1 MLPDRRFEFL
11 RSEWRFLLFGLL
23 TAFWSSPG
31 QTFLISLFSAELRAE
46 FSLSHSGF
54 SGIYTLATLTSA
66 AILWKAGQMIDRLP
80 LAKFVW
86 WTTAAMSAATA
97 AFSLVTGPVT
107 LFFGILAVRF
117 LGQGMMSHIALTAMA
132 RRYTRTR
139 GTALAIASMGFPLG
153 EAMFPVL
160 LIAALP
166 LFDWRILWVFMGLAA
181 AVTMLPAIS
190 LLLRRTA
197 SQDGH
202 GAETLEQEG
211 EAERHWDRS
220 EMLRDRRFY
229 LIAPLP
235 IAHSAIG
242 TGIFFHQVHI
252 VATKGW
258 NLEWWAV
265 CFVIYAAAQVLGNL
279 ASGRLVDRFS
289 ARRMVPFILLPLAA
303 ALVFLAI
310 FDDALW
316 AAVIMGLIGL
326 SSGAN
331 NPVISSL
338 WAEFYGTRHL
348 GSIRSVAAVMMV
360 FGSALGPVF
369 MGWAIDGGITLGAIA
384 VTSAVIIVVANG
396 LAAFSVLSEP
406 VRP

>member
-23 TAFWSSPG
+23 TAFWSCPG
-31 QTFLISLFSAELRAE
+31 QTFLISLFSAELRAG
-46 FSLSHSGF
+46 FDLSHSGF

-66 AILWKAGQMIDRLP
+66 AILWKAGQLIDRLP

-97 AFSLVTGPVT
+97 AFALVTGPVT
-107 LFFGILAVRF
+107 LFLGILAVRF
-117 LGQGMMSHIALTAMA
+117 MGQGMMTHIALTAMA
-132 RRYTRTR
+132 RRYTRAR
-139 GTALAIASMGFPLG
+139 GTAVAIASMGFPLG
-153 EAMFPVL
+153 EAMFPIL

-166 LFDWRILWVFMGLAA
+166 LFDWRTLWIFMGLAV
-181 AVTMLPAIS
+181 AVTMLPAVS
-190 LLLRRTA
+190 FLLRRTV

-202 GAETLEQEG
+202 GTETLEDED
-211 EAERHWDRS
+211 ENNRHWDRS

-265 CFVIYAAAQVLGNL
+265 CFVIYAGAQVFGNL

-289 ARRMVPFILLPLAA
+289 ARRIVPFTLMPLAA
-303 ALVFLAI
+303 ALVLLAA
-310 FDDALW
+310 FDGALW
-316 AAVIMGLIGL
+316 AAVIMGLIGV

-331 NPVISSL
+331 NPVTSSL
-338 WAEFYGTRHL
+338 WAELYGTRHL

-360 FGSALGPVF
+360 FASALGPVL
-369 MGWAIDGGITLGAIA
+369 MGWAIDGGVTLGAMA
-384 VTSAVIIVVANG
+384 LVSSVIVVTANG
-396 LAAFSVLSEP
+396 SAAISVLSESP
-406 VRP
+406 RN

>member
-31 QTFLISLFSAELRAE
+31 QTFLISLFSAELRAG
-46 FSLSHSGF
+46 FDLSHSGF
-54 SGIYTLATLTSA
+54 SVIYTLATLTSA
-66 AILWKAGQMIDRLP
+66 VILWKAGQMIDRLP

-107 LFFGILAVRF
+107 LFLGILAVRF
-117 LGQGMMSHIALTAMA
+117 MGQGMMAHIALTAMA

-153 EAMFPVL
+153 EAIFPVL

-242 TGIFFHQVHI
+242 TGIFFHQIHI

-265 CFVIYAAAQVLGNL
+265 CFVIYAVAQVLGNL

-289 ARRMVPFILLPLAA
+289 ARRMVPFILMPLAA
-303 ALVFLAI
+303 ALVFLAV
-310 FDDALW
+310 FDNALW

-338 WAEFYGTRHL
+338 WSEFYGTRHL

-360 FGSALGPVF
+360 FASALGPVF
-369 MGWAIDGGITLGAIA
+369 MGWAIDGGITLGAMA
-384 VTSAVIIVVANG
+384 VTSAVIVVAANAS
-396 LAAFSVLSEP
+396 AALSVRLEP
-406 VRP
+406 ARR